1 MTFQAMTLFVDKI
14 ATTAV
19 TTAML
24 AALPLAAIMFTA
36 PSF

>member
-1 MTFQAMTLFVDKI
+1 MTAQSLTLIVDKI

-19 TTAML
+19 TAAML
-24 AALPLAAIMFTA
+24 AALPIAVFMFAA

>member
-1 MTFQAMTLFVDKI
+1 MTFQSLTLFVDKI
-14 ATTAV
+14 AMTAV

-24 AALPLAAIMFTA
+24 AALPVAAIMFTA